1 MAYHGVK
8 FKTEFV
14 DKKIPKDPRLK
25 ELKYWCKKFHELK
38 LAPPYKGGS
47 YGNLSFRIKKG
58 SNQFIITGT
67 RIGLK
72 DCLADN
78 CFVRVSKVDLK
89 KGIVYSHGAK
99 DPSSESMLHFAIY
112 KARPE
117 VNAVFHGHCKAILCR
132 AKKLKLCQTQKKEP
146 YGTVKLV
153 KSVLKALGRKKFIIM
168 KGHGFIAM
176 GKTPADAG
184 RTAIEI
190 HSLWE
195 PGSHSEFA

>member
-8 FKTEFV
+8 FKTKLV
-14 DKKIPKDPRLK
+14 DKKISKDSRLK
-25 ELKYWCKKFHELK
+25 ELKYWCKKFHSLK

-67 RIGLK
+67 KIGLK

-89 KGIVYSHGAK
+89 KGIVYSHGIK
-99 DPSSESMLHFAIY
+99 NPSSESMLHFSMY

-117 VNAVFHGHCKAILCR
+117 INAIFHGHSKEILR
-132 AKKLKLCQTQKKEP
+132 NARKLCLPVTMKKEP
-146 YGTVKLV
+146 YGTLKLV
-153 KSVLKALGRKKFIIM
+153 KSVLDSLGDNNLIIM
-168 KGHGFIAM
+168 KGHGFLSL
-176 GKTPADAG
+176 GKTMQKAG
-184 RTAIEI
+184 EN
-190 HSLWE
+190 LVNLY
-195 PGSHSEFA
+195 